1 MSLPGQGARVLA
13 PWQAED
19 LALSRSTWNP
29 ALREAHPLVVLPAP
43 RPLPSGLPP
52 PGAPGLRPPGL
63 APLPHTG
70 VSGPSASCFL
80 HICLRCLD
88 FRDPFLCASVPVF
101 WGAHLCA
108 SAPVFWGSPLCL
120 SPHILGTISLP
131 QSPILWG
138 SSCLRARLC
147 SRLLAV
153 LPSPCCLRSAWQ
165 PRTPQ
170 DSPPATSTS
179 GLWGLTSCL
188 APPHG
193 LHPCPL
199 EPFLV
204 ARPFTVGEGGVYG
217 HWGSL
222 RGCLVENRDTW
233 PAPSEECA
241 PGFAVVSRMDGV
253 RPRPHEGFLTDA
265 CSQVPSSATPLTGG
279 WRRSSCSVAPE
290 PQPATQR
297 GPGAHEVGM
306 VLALQTP
313 SKPRLHPLLQPFPLV
328 TNPRICPGCPHL
340 AFLYLLLAP
349 DSNFDLDDTLWHQML
364 RQFPL

>member
-120 SPHILGTISLP
+120 SPRILGVTSVPQPPYFGGHLCASVPVFWGSPLCLSPHILGTISLP

-170 DSPPATSTS
+170 DSPPR
-179 GLWGLTSCL
+179 
-188 APPHG
+188 H
-193 LHPCPL
+193 LHLRSLGTHFLPCPSSRPPSLPPGTFFGGPSFHCWGGGSVWPLGVL
-199 EPFLV
+199 EGLP
-204 ARPFTVGEGGVYG
+204 
-217 HWGSL
+217 
-222 RGCLVENRDTW
+222 C
-233 PAPSEECA
+233 
-241 PGFAVVSRMDGV
+241 
-253 RPRPHEGFLTDA
+253 
-265 CSQVPSSATPLTGG
+265 
-279 WRRSSCSVAPE
+279 
-290 PQPATQR
+290 
-297 GPGAHEVGM
+297 
-306 VLALQTP
+306 
-313 SKPRLHPLLQPFPLV
+313 
-328 TNPRICPGCPHL
+328 
-340 AFLYLLLAP
+340 
-349 DSNFDLDDTLWHQML
+349 
-364 RQFPL
+364 